1 MILIIDMDEF
11 YLERSRRSQR
21 EELNVELDHQE
32 KEVSDQPFD
41 SSEKQKYHEVLC
53 IHKEK

>member
-1 MILIIDMDEF
+1 MDEF